1 MYFVFDIGNVLFSWN
16 PDIFL
21 AKYFPDDVMRLKQ
34 MIFLGEEWKRLDL
47 GELSLQEVEILLS
60 ERYVQDQD
68 AIHFIFD
75 HFQEEMMQ
83 PIDDSIKTV
92 KALKKK
98 GYKLY
103 LLSNL
108 NQERYYKRYQQH
120 PDIFSLFD
128 GVTLSGGV
136 HELKP
141 DQSIY
146 LKFFHQFHLE
156 PSNGLLIDDNLAN
169 IQTAQR
175 LGMQTLLSLP
185 QQNLTQRLKAMG
197 IDTIP

>member
-34 MIFLGEEWKRLDL
+34 LIFLGEEWKRLDL
-47 GELSLQEVEILLS
+47 GELSLEEVEILMS

-92 KALKKK
+92 KTLKKK

-108 NQERYYKRYQQH
+108 NQERYHKRYQQH

-128 GVTLSGGV
+128 GATLSGGT

-185 QQNLTQRLKAMG
+185 QQNLTQRLQAIG
-197 IDTIP
+197 IDL